1 MLKIIDLGRKKY
13 APVLELQKQFVEE
26 RKSGRRPDTLILVEH
41 DPVYTL
47 GRASSEKNILLPPD
61 ELAVKGIDTVKIG
74 RGGDVTYHGPGQ
86 IVGYPIISL
95 PERKLRVVDL
105 VDGLEKTIV
114 ATLAGFGI
122 ESMLTRQRR
131 GVWVGNEKIAAIGVR
146 ITRGISMHGFALN
159 VSTNLG
165 YYQGIIPCGIAD
177 KGVTS
182 MLKLGHDTPAE
193 EVKEALIL
201 NFKKIFNYRNCKP
214 ESCAYGY
221 DTAD

>member
-13 APVLELQKQFVEE
+13 APVLELQKRFVEE
-26 RKSGRRPDTLILVEH
+26 RKSGRRTDTLILVEH

-47 GRASSEKNILLPPD
+47 GRAASEKNILLPPD
-61 ELAVKGIDTVKIG
+61 KLAVQGIDTVKIS

-95 PERKLRVVDL
+95 PERNLRVVDL

-122 ESMLTRQRR
+122 QSILTRQHR
-131 GVWVGNEKIAAIGVR
+131 GVWVENEKIAAIGVR

-159 VSTNLG
+159 VSTNMG
-165 YYQGIIPCGIAD
+165 YYQGIIPCGITD

-182 MLKLGHDTPAE
+182 MLKLGHDVSLS

-201 NFKKIFNYRNCKP
+201 NFKRTFDYPI
-214 ESCAYGY
+214 
-221 DTAD
+221 